1 MMCKNK
7 ICSVI
12 VYKNK
17 ICLAK
22 IYDKIGI
29 KYGIKLQVGIFC
41 QRLCSGG
48 EGWVFSVLALALP
61 PCRPRVKAAGRAPT
75 LDDEHAR

>member
-7 ICSVI
+7 ICSVM

-17 ICLAK
+17 ICFAK

-29 KYGIKLQVGIFC
+29 KYRIKLQVGIFC

-48 EGWVFSVLALALP
+48 EG
-61 PCRPRVKAAGRAPT
+61 
-75 LDDEHAR
+75 